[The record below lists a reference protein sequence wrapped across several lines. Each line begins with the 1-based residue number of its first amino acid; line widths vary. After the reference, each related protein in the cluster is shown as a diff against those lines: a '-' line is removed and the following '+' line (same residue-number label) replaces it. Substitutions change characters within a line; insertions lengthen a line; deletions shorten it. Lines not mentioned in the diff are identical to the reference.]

1 MPLVVFKRSLYDDH
15 RFSLV
20 DTWIRSYPSDHIR
33 FDPPLFIAG
42 KYIAYDPDFVQY
54 AELPDVDAMAR
65 EGWELTYSA
74 EDNDYHMLAQ
84 VYSTSGS
91 SRYRVI
97 LCDTNYTGGVR
108 EDMECDSYLEAKELA
123 EE

>member
-1 MPLVVFKRSLYDDH
+1 MTIIDSVLWILGLGLVL
-15 RFSLV
+15 
-20 DTWIRSYPSDHIR
+20 WII
-33 FDPPLFIAG
+33 FGLILPLFIAG
-42 KYIAYDPDFVQY
+42 KYIADDPNFVQF
-54 AELPDVDAMAR
+54 AELPDADAMAK

-84 VYSTSGS
+84 VYSISDS

-97 LCDTNYTGGVR
+97 LCDTNYTGGVQ

-123 EE
+123 EELAYSYQEEY